1 MRETKA
7 YVCMLSQYIGTCIH
21 QYCKRP
27 DRAALLLMLSRL
39 DGCSLEAHA
48 FMIAYASAGWW
59 FLYNF

>member
-27 DRAALLLMLSRL
+27 DRAARAALLLMLSRL
-39 DGCSLEAHA
+39 DGCSLEAHV
-48 FMIAYASAGWW
+48 FMIAYASAG
-59 FLYNF
+59 